1 MKGSNSD
8 DSSSDSSS
16 ESSDDGEMGELVPT
30 EDALRLAE
38 KPKGDVLLLCC
49 MTCPIQTVQLK
60 SVLSY
65 LISSWFRH
73 IELARINSFKTKGS
87 KGSVPRKQKR
97 TRVTRQAS
105 QVTYSAARVLVLML
119 HVAGGFT
126 ADEFHGKDG

>member
-1 MKGSNSD
+1 MLLGSQK
-8 DSSSDSSS
+8 
-16 ESSDDGEMGELVPT
+16 
-30 EDALRLAE
+30 